1 MEPSHTHSIRIP
13 FTTIYSLRSKQQAD
27 GTVVWKLTSTG
38 HLPGALTRILDG
50 GRIRP
55 QLFTLSEAKVCLP
68 FSSQHLGS
76 TLTVQSLCVWGPV
89 TSLTTLQDIPQG
101 PGLWYLSLLHAYC
114 FFYHVVFSTYFI
126 PLLSAPEN
134 MQSLFTS
141 KTTFVKSSCG
151 LLKTCLALKSYP

>member
-1 MEPSHTHSIRIP
+1 MEPSHTHRIRIP
-13 FTTIYSLRSKQQAD
+13 FTTICSLRSKQQAD

-101 PGLWYLSLLHAYC
+101 PCLWYLSLLHAYC
-114 FFYHVVFSTYFI
+114 LSCCLFHIFYSTFISTWKYAIFVYFKNN
-126 PLLSAPEN
+126 LCQEFMWSFKN
-134 MQSLFTS
+134 VSGS
-141 KTTFVKSSCG
+141 
-151 LLKTCLALKSYP
+151 